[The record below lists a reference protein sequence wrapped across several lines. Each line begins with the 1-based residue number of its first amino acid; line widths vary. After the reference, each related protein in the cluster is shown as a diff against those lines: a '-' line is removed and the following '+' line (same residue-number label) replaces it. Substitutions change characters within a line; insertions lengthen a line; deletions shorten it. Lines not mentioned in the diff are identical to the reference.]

1 MINVI
6 YIYIYELLPV
16 RHFQN
21 VRDFSD
27 ILSLFEDYDQHL
39 YSF

>member
-1 MINVI
+1 MMVNVI
-6 YIYIYELLPV
+6 YIELLPV

-27 ILSLFEDYDQHL
+27 ILLLFEDYDQRL